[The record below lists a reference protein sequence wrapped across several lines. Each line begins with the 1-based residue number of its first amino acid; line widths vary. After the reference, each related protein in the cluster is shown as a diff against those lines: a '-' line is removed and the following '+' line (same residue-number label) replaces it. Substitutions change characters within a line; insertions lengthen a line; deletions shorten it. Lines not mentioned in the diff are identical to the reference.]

1 MPISTVCG
9 FLALAFAS
17 FSLVPLHSLAQ
28 PGSPRPVVRPAGQP
42 WQYKT
47 MALCMDESNKNN
59 YRGFIESSLAQM
71 GQNSYELVTINQWLG
86 PVPAGSTN
94 CFLAVFKRQAP

>member
-1 MPISTVCG
+1 
-9 FLALAFAS
+9 
-17 FSLVPLHSLAQ
+17 
-28 PGSPRPVVRPAGQP
+28 
-42 WQYKT
+42 

-59 YRGFIESSLAQM
+59 YRGFIESFLAQM

-94 CFLAVFKRQAP
+94 CFFAVFKRQAPWAASLKVSASIDCAMGRDFRRNVRQQFELNAPADGPLWDS